1 MYQNRLRIILL
12 LFLIPLFSCSTGEK
26 QEEGAENVDKLS
38 WPVFRGDP
46 GLSGVSDSELPE
58 NPDLLWSFK
67 TEYEILSSPVIG
79 FGKVYIGSNDGNVYA
94 LNLSDG
100 SKVWQ
105 FDTGDDVEAPPL
117 LVDQTIYV
125 GSLNGDFFAIDAHT
139 GKLSWKYE
147 IQSEIMGSA
156 NWVKIPDTGEKL
168 IMVGSYD
175 NKMYGFGAESGELKW
190 TYETGYYINGAPAT
204 DGEVVVFG
212 GCDEILHIVSVFDGS
227 KKGEVLA
234 GSYIAGSAALVDNRA
249 YLGHYGNKLVCIDL
263 VEQEIVWEYQD
274 EKNGDAFFSSPA
286 IGKDRVIIGSRDYS
300 LHCVDRETGQKI
312 WTFRTLDE
320 VDSSP
325 VIAGDKVVFGSA
337 DGRIYIV
344 NLLDGKKIWSYEI
357 GEAVSSCPAVAGG
370 KIVIGAE
377 DGRVYTFGE
386 SK

>member
-1 MYQNRLRIILL
+1 MHRKILNAILL
-12 LFLIPLFSCSTGEK
+12 LLFVFLLSCSNEK
-26 QEEGAENVDKLS
+26 KQADLSENVDKLS
-38 WPVFRGDP
+38 WPVFRGGP
-46 GLSGVSDSELPE
+46 TLAGVSDSELPE
-58 NPDLLWSFK
+58 NLDLLWSFK
-67 TEYEILSSPVIG
+67 TEHEILSSPVIG

-94 LNLSDG
+94 LNLTDG

-105 FDTGDDVEAPPL
+105 YDTGDNVEAPPL
-117 LVDQTIYV
+117 LVDQTIYI
-125 GSLNGDFFAIDAHT
+125 GSLNGDFSAINAHT

-156 NWVKIPDTGEKL
+156 NWVKMPDGEEDMIL
-168 IMVGSYD
+168 VGSYD
-175 NKMYGFGAESGELKW
+175 NKMYGFGAQSGELKW

-204 DGEVVVFG
+204 DGKVVVFG

-227 KKGEVLA
+227 KKGEVFA
-234 GSYIAGSAALVDNRA
+234 GSYIAGSAALANNRA
-249 YLGHYGNKLVCIDL
+249 YLGHYGSKLVCIDL
-263 VEQEIVWEYQD
+263 EKQEIVWEYQD
-274 EKNGDAFFSSPA
+274 DQNGDAFFSSPA

-312 WTFRTLDE
+312 WTFPTLDE

-357 GEAVSSCPAVAGG
+357 GAAVSSCPAVVGG

-377 DGRVYTFGE
+377 DGRVYAFGE